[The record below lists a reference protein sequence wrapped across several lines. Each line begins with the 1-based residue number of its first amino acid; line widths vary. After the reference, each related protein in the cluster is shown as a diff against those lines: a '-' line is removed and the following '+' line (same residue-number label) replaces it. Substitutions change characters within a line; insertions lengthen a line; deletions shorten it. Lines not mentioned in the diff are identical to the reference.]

1 MLRPLLFL
9 CYINDI
15 ARNISSK
22 IRLILYRSIHSE
34 QDVAAL
40 QNYLDTLSQWV
51 DVWQMSFNPSKTE
64 YLRITNKIN
73 YVQSSYY
80 LSNTLI
86 PSVSHTK
93 YLGVIIDKNLKWT
106 QHANMITAKASSVR
120 SLLQRNLAKC
130 PATVKCYCYNTFV
143 RPILEYASTVWSPYH
158 EHNIYKLEMVQRRAA
173 RFVMNNYNRT
183 ASVTEMLNSLQW
195 HT

>member
-1 MLRPLLFL
+1 MPIHGSCNLF
-9 CYINDI
+9 
-15 ARNISSK
+15 
-22 IRLILYRSIHSE
+22 
-34 QDVAAL
+34 
-40 QNYLDTLSQWV
+40 
-51 DVWQMSFNPSKTE
+51 
-64 YLRITNKIN
+64 
-73 YVQSSYY
+73 
-80 LSNTLI
+80 
-86 PSVSHTK
+86 SHP
-93 YLGVIIDKNLKWT
+93 
-106 QHANMITAKASSVR
+106 ASHSVR

-195 HT
+195 QTLEKRRNNLRASLMYKIINDMVDINVHQQFRPSNTTTRGHHQRFLQLPTRVDAYMNSFFPFTIKLWNQLDDHIRPHQVKP